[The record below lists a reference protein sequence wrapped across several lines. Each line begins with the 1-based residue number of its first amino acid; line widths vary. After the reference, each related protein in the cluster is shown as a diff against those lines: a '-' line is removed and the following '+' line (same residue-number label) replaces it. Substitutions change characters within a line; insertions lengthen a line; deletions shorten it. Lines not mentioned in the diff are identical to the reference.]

1 MNRLSLIP
9 LLAVGVSAIGI
20 ATATVES
27 GSPSA
32 AAPDAKAIRP
42 EVSYA
47 LGFRAGNNF
56 AQNYGSFGL
65 TAEDIDQEQFIQ
77 GFMTALREE
86 KAGIDREAMQKVM
99 EQLATMLQ
107 AREKEVG
114 AANLKASIQFLEE
127 NGKRKGVITTA
138 SGLQYEI
145 LTPGGTEKYQ
155 APEDGKPA
163 NKQFL
168 VNYKGSL
175 PDGTQFDASPE
186 GKPVTMTLQVVP
198 GFREALTTMPVGAK
212 WRLYLPPN
220 LAYGEQRRGRKIG
233 PNSALV
239 FELELVSIQ
248 DAPAGQVKGAVP
260 LTRPQ
265 APPSQPPATK

>member
-1 MNRLSLIP
+1 MNRLSLLP
-9 LLAVGVSAIGI
+9 LLAVGISAIGTV
-20 ATATVES
+20 TASAES
-27 GSPSA
+27 ASPTA
-32 AAPDAKAIRP
+32 AAPDAAAIRP
-42 EVSYA
+42 QASYA

-65 TAEDIDQEQFIQ
+65 TAEDIDQEKFIQ

-86 KAGIDREAMQKVM
+86 KSAVEREAMQKVM

-114 AANLKASIQFLEE
+114 AANLKASTQFLEE
-127 NGKRKGVITTA
+127 NGKREGVITTA

-145 LTPGGTEKYQ
+145 LTPGGTEKYE

-175 PDGTQFDASPE
+175 PDGTQFDASPA

-198 GFREALTTMPVGAK
+198 GFREALTSMPVGAK

-233 PNSALV
+233 PNSALI

-248 DAPAGQVKGAVP
+248 DAPAGQVKGSIP

-265 APPSQPPATK
+265 APTAQPPTAK